1 MQLKPPVDCSTH
13 RAIIEF
19 VEQKTEKQRKLKEA
33 KQEAVRKELDA
44 LFAPP
49 RGKNPD
55 KDDGGPLLDKEE
67 ISRMK
72 REQRWREELGKQ
84 HMAEE
89 YASPKISPLGNSK
102 IKRT

>member
-89 YASPKISPLGNSK
+89 YASPKISPLRNSK